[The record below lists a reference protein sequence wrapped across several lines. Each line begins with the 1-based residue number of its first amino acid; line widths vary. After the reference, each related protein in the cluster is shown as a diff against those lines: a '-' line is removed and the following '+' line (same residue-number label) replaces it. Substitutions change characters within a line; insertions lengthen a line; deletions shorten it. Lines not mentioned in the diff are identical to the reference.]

1 MYVLYIY
8 IYIYISSNKEIMSS
22 EDLHSSETR

>member
-1 MYVLYIY
+1 MHIY
-8 IYIYISSNKEIMSS
+8 IVVSKIDETSFNKMSS